1 MLEIDPLTG
10 EVAWSYAPDG
20 ERALYTER
28 CGSCQRLGNVNAA
41 VAKTW
46 STGLAAEQAD
56 ADLRDKVYRLGGDT
70 LVILNTDYIERR
82 AIVHGVAF
90 NCGRSQ

>member
-1 MLEIDPLTG
+1 MLLAGCVTISPEAARVQLQRQNSTLL
-10 EVAWSYAPDG
+10 AP
-20 ERALYTER
+20 
-28 CGSCQRLGNVNAA
+28 CQRLGNVNAA

>member
-1 MLEIDPLTG
+1 
-10 EVAWSYAPDG
+10 
-20 ERALYTER
+20 
-28 CGSCQRLGNVNAA
+28 
-41 VAKTW
+41 
-46 STGLAAEQAD
+46 
-56 ADLRDKVYRLGGDT
+56 LGGDT